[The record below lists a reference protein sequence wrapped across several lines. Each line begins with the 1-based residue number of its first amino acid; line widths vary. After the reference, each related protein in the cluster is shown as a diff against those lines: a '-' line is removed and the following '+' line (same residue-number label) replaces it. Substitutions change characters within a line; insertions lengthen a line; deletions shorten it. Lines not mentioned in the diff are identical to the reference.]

1 MLKIPHEKSFQKYHF
16 SLQASTMPTGV
27 YGITT
32 DTNPSEEC
40 CLCTSIKMSNVPISK
55 VPEAIKIK

>member
-1 MLKIPHEKSFQKYHF
+1 
-16 SLQASTMPTGV
+16 MPMGI

-40 CLCTSIKMSNVPISK
+40 CLCTSIKMSDVPISK
-55 VPEAIKIK
+55 VPEAIKIKCKVITTLTL